1 MSKLLVF
8 CVPKSKKAIHLWKRV
23 NSSHHSVVKR
33 DGHSFLMSNWRDL
46 LLGIKKGK
54 TVKNCQKHTQNI
66 FKNLSKSLVFCE
78 WKSNLLVNKSKSL
91 TLVFSK
97 VQGEWFAHS
106 CFFKSDMSDLLTVT
120 LWATE
125 QRAKIKSLKSE
136 RANSLFSKKFKGQDT
151 KKMNICN
158 TLAQNHF

>member
-23 NSSHHSVVKR
+23 NSSHRSVVKS

-46 LLGIKKGK
+46 LLGINKGK
-54 TVKNCQKHTQNI
+54 TVKNCQKCQKHTQNI
-66 FKNLSKSLVFCE
+66 FKNLRKSLFFCE

-106 CFFKSDMSDLLTVT
+106 FFLKSDMSDLLTVT
-120 LWATE
+120 LWAKE
-125 QRAKIKSLKSE
+125 RRAKSESVKSE
-136 RANSLFSKKFKGQDT
+136 RANSQPCQKPMRGTPVKVP
-151 KKMNICN
+151 I
-158 TLAQNHF
+158 